1 MALAPLVI
9 YLLSR
14 WCFIIN
20 NINNKSTSSNC
31 GKGKAN
37 KSNNKKETDSAL
49 VPQKR
54 GRGRPP
60 GSKNKYR
67 RADHTPEIS
76 VEDNRVFINHAM
88 EIFGWSKPD
97 MTDPEQ
103 VRKRICDYFELC
115 ARDGTKPGVADFAS
129 AFKVHRTQVWKWA
142 NGIDSA
148 YLPEESR
155 NFIKEVYEILESL
168 LEKQAQTGDVNPI
181 FSIFLMKN
189 HFGYADKKE
198 YILTPQQPLGDTQT
212 QKALEDKL
220 SDIIE
225 SEE

>member
-1 MALAPLVI
+1 M
-9 YLLSR
+9 
-14 WCFIIN
+14 
-20 NINNKSTSSNC
+20 
-31 GKGKAN
+31 
-37 KSNNKKETDSAL
+37 
-49 VPQKR
+49 
-54 GRGRPP
+54 
-60 GSKNKYR
+60 
-67 RADHTPEIS
+67 
-76 VEDNRVFINHAM
+76 EDNRVFINHAM

-198 YILTPQQPLGDTQT
+198 YILTPQQPLGDAQT